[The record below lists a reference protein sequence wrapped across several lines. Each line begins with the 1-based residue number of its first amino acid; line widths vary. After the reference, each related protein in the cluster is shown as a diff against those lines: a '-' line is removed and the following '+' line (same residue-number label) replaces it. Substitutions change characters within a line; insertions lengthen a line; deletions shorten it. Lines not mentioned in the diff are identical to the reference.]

1 MAFMVIVNTPGS
13 WSHIYAPLRHAPWDG
28 CTPTDLVFPF
38 FLFVVGVS
46 LWLSIGRFTPTCAG
60 TALAP
65 TPSGFWT
72 KIARRALV
80 IFALGIF
87 LNAFLRFNLEHLR
100 IPGVLQR
107 ISLCFT
113 LAALAVVV
121 LKPWPRTIVATLAL
135 GAYAWALWFSG
146 RGSAPDANIGR
157 TIDIAI
163 FSSDHLYRNSPT
175 DPEGLLGT
183 IPATVTVLL
192 GFGIA
197 RRLFSADEE
206 LTHAHAWRT
215 TALGAALTLA
225 GLMLTP
231 LIPLNKPLW
240 SPSYVLFTAGLA
252 TAALSSISLLVDLG
266 NARRW
271 FAWLEVFGRNAM
283 TLFVG
288 SGILG
293 RILGF
298 ITIGE
303 GDAKRSL
310 SAVIYE
316 NAFASWLGPLNGSLA
331 YALSMLAFW
340 WIVLFYMNRR
350 GWLWRA

>member
-1 MAFMVIVNTPGS
+1 MAFMVIVNNPGS
-13 WSHIYAPLRHAPWDG
+13 WSHIYPPLRHAPWDG

-46 LWLSIGRFTPTCAG
+46 LWLSIGRFTLICAG
-60 TALAP
+60 SFV
-65 TPSGFWT
+65 TPVPRGFWT
-72 KIARRALV
+72 KFARRTVV
-80 IFALGIF
+80 IFALGLF
-87 LNAFLRFNLEHLR
+87 LNAFPRFDLEHLR

-113 LAALAVVV
+113 LAALLAFTHSSWRV
-121 LKPWPRTIVATLAL
+121 LFSALTLTV
-135 GAYAWALWFSG
+135 YSG
-146 RGSAPDANIGR
+146 LVWLDSEGPTPEANACR
-157 TIDIAI
+157 SIDIALL
-163 FSSDHLYRNSPT
+163 SSDHLYRNSPT
-175 DPEGLLGT
+175 DPEGLLST
-183 IPATVTVLL
+183 LPATVTVLL

-197 RRLFSADEE
+197 RRLFPIDEE

-215 TALGAALTLA
+215 TALGAALTLG
-225 GLMLTP
+225 GLILSP

-252 TAALSSISLLVDLG
+252 TAALSSISLLVNLG

-271 FAWLEVFGRNAM
+271 FAWLEVFGKNAM

-293 RILGF
+293 RLLGF
-298 ITIGE
+298 ITVGE

-316 NAFASWLGPLNGSLA
+316 NAFVSWLGHLNGSLA
-331 YALSMLAFW
+331 YALSMLALW
-340 WIVLFYMNRR
+340 WIILYLMNRR
-350 GWLWRA
+350 GWIWRA